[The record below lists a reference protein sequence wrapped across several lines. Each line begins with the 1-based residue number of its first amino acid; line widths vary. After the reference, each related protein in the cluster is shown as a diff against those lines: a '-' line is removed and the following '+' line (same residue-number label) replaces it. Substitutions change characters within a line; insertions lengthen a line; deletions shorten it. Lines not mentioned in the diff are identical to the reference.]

1 MYGHGRQDRALGQPV
16 VPAVVFTMSTDESLI
31 QLPELHAIRQDCE
44 TLRGEVAR
52 LLVEG
57 YDLVHT
63 TKPHLLAV
71 YQSKL
76 GAWELRRL
84 EAQCAVAR
92 LKRKI
97 ALVQA
102 SVNRGEPVR
111 LATVERQLETE
122 FAEWQQKLADAAR
135 TLAGAGHHLGHLMT
149 TEDADELRRLYRTLV
164 KALHPDLHPR
174 QGDTDRL
181 LWLRVQE
188 AYGRSDL
195 EELRA
200 LALLL
205 DDPAEPLSGTPLT
218 VPNAKDKLLAE
229 REALKAQVKRL
240 LEEMDAV
247 RSQPPFTMQRDLE
260 DDTWIA
266 ARRATLDTEVA
277 ALIQQREELEK
288 YLAQILPAADE
299 SVPPIFGLN

>member
-1 MYGHGRQDRALGQPV
+1 
-16 VPAVVFTMSTDESLI
+16 MSTDASLI
-31 QLPELHAIRQDCE
+31 PSPELDAVRQDCE

-52 LLVEG
+52 LLTEAH
-57 YDLVHT
+57 DLIHI

-102 SVNRGEPVR
+102 CVNRGEPVR
-111 LATVERQLETE
+111 PAAVEQQLETE
-122 FAEWQQKLADAAR
+122 FAAWQQQIADAAH
-135 TLAGAGHHLGHLMT
+135 TLAGAERHLSHLMAP
-149 TEDADELRRLYRTLV
+149 EDAAELRRLYRTLV
-164 KALHPDLHPR
+164 KNLHPDLHPD
-174 QGDTDRL
+174 QGNTDRL

-195 EELRA
+195 EEIRA
-200 LALLL
+200 LTLLL
-205 DDPAEPLSGTPLT
+205 EKPADRVDDPAPTTAS
-218 VPNAKDKLLAE
+218 AKDKLLAE
-229 REALKAQVKRL
+229 SDGLKAQVKRL
-240 LEEMDAV
+240 LMEMDGV

-260 DDTWIA
+260 DDAWVA
-266 ARRATLDTEVA
+266 DRRAALDADRA
-277 ALIQQREELEK
+277 ALVQQREALEK
-288 YLAQILPAADE
+288 YLAQIMPADDE
-299 SVPPIFGLN
+299 PVPPVFGRN

>member
-1 MYGHGRQDRALGQPV
+1 M
-16 VPAVVFTMSTDESLI
+16 SLI
-31 QLPELHAIRQDCE
+31 PAPELNAIRQDCE

-52 LLVEG
+52 LLVEAH
-57 YDLVHT
+57 DLVHL

-111 LATVERQLETE
+111 LAAVEQQLTAE
-122 FAEWQQKLADAAR
+122 FTEWQQKIADAAGA
-135 TLAGAGHHLGHLMT
+135 LAGAGHRLGHLMMPA
-149 TEDADELRRLYRTLV
+149 DADELRRFYRTLV

-174 QGDTDRL
+174 QDDSHRL

-188 AYGRSDL
+188 AYGRSDV

-200 LALLL
+200 LMLLL
-205 DDPAEPLSGTPLT
+205 EDSADPTADSTST
-218 VPNAKDKLLAE
+218 SVNAKDKLLAE
-229 REALKAQVKRL
+229 REVFKTQIKRL
-240 LEEMDAV
+240 LGEMDAI
-247 RSQPPFTMQRDLE
+247 RSQPPFPMQRDLE
-260 DDTWIA
+260 DDAWVA
-266 ARRATLDTEVA
+266 ARRTALDADCA
-277 ALIQQREELEK
+277 AMGQQREELEH
-288 YLAQILPAADE
+288 YLAQILPDDHE
-299 SVPPIFGLN
+299 SVPPVFGLN